1 MSIEEVLQG
10 LMEETKSLSYVDH
23 LVTNL
28 IVSALGVPRGILR
41 QESSAMLADDCYRM
55 AQRFIERARRGPGGY

>member
-10 LMEETKSLSYVDH
+10 LMEEIKSLSYVDMVAAK
-23 LVTNL
+23 LMEASL
-28 IVSALGVPRGILR
+28 QGGQAP
-41 QESSAMLADDCYRM
+41 SAMLADDCYRM